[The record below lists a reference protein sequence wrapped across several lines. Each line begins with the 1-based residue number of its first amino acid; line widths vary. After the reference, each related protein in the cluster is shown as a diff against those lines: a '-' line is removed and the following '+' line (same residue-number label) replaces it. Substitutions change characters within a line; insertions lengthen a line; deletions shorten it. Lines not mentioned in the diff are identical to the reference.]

1 MRFIPAVSLVQI
13 QLQPPPGPVVKR
25 LRHRPFTAVTR
36 VRFPS
41 GSPTPLRGM
50 TGHTRY
56 GGIAQL
62 VERPPHTRKVTDS
75 SSVVSTRKT
84 VTPNGV
90 AVFLFPG
97 MERDRQFGG
106 RPPPTGQV
114 TDSSFVVSTR
124 KQSRQ
129 TAWLFSG
136 TQRDGQFGRQS
147 PPKKYLRPKVLGASV
162 FCRKGE
168 AGGCGGDGTLWKK
181 MIKTPPDKLNL
192 F

>member
-1 MRFIPAVSLVQI
+1 MRFIPAVSPVQI
-13 QLQPPPGPVVKR
+13 QVPLPWLHVSHISLGALVKR

-75 SSVVSTRKT
+75 SSVVSTTKT
-84 VTPNGV
+84 PETERFQ
-90 AVFLFPG
+90 VFLFSRKKG
-97 MERDRQFGG
+97 NGDLFGG
-106 RPPPTGQV
+106 RPPPTGQA
-114 TDSSFVVSTR
+114 TDLNFVVSAA

-129 TAWLFSG
+129 TAWLFLFFRKKG
-136 TQRDGQFGRQS
+136 NTDLFGGQT
-147 PPKKYLRPKVLGASV
+147 SV
-162 FCRKGE
+162 KS
-168 AGGCGGDGTLWKK
+168 T
-181 MIKTPPDKLNL
+181 
-192 F
+192 

>member
-1 MRFIPAVSLVQI
+1 MGSPSCAD
-13 QLQPPPGPVVKR
+13 GPVVKR

-75 SSVVSTRKT
+75 SSVVSTTKT
-84 VTPNGV
+84 PETERFQ
-90 AVFLFPG
+90 VFLFSRKKG
-97 MERDRQFGG
+97 NGDLFGG

-114 TDSSFVVSTR
+114 TDSSSVVFTTKAPETERFQALLLVFLNFLSGNLR
-124 KQSRQ
+124 NVLKMSYKKHLKLWLQVLFCLQEHVSCPESHRRCGFAPGWESSR
-129 TAWLFSG
+129 
-136 TQRDGQFGRQS
+136 R
-147 PPKKYLRPKVLGASV
+147 
-162 FCRKGE
+162 
-168 AGGCGGDGTLWKK
+168 
-181 MIKTPPDKLNL
+181 
-192 F
+192 